1 MDYYNILQNNDEF
14 NNYSNNLQPLQM
26 DHTLNNNVDSSC
38 DYSDFSSITSNNN
51 IPTSY
56 MANNYEQQQSLF
68 SSINN
73 ENYTTTT
80 QSLSYEPQYTSHTSS
95 HDSHIASPL
104 NSLNMITNS
113 SQINRSDIFKFEI
126 PGFKIVVI
134 PTSSTTSSSY
144 ANLNNFDT
152 QNQVQQGYTSPIVD
166 SHNSQTQ
173 FNNFHN

>member
-1 MDYYNILQNNDEF
+1 MDYYNTLQNNDEF

-26 DHTLNNNVDSSC
+26 DQPLSNTLNNNVNSSC
-38 DYSDFSSITSNNN
+38 DYSDFSIMSNNN

-56 MANNYEQQQSLF
+56 MANNYEQQQSLL
-68 SSINN
+68 SSVNN
-73 ENYTTTT
+73 ENHTATT
-80 QSLSYEPQYTSHTSS
+80 QSLSYEPQYTSH
-95 HDSHIASPL
+95 DGHIISSPL

-134 PTSSTTSSSY
+134 PTSSTTSSPY
-144 ANLNNFDT
+144 TNLNNFDT

-166 SHNSQTQ
+166 THNSQTQ

>member
-1 MDYYNILQNNDEF
+1 MDYYNTLQNNDEF

-26 DHTLNNNVDSSC
+26 DHTSNNNVNSSC
-38 DYSDFSSITSNNN
+38 DYYDFSITSNNN

-56 MANNYEQQQSLF
+56 MTNNYEQQQSLF

-73 ENYTTTT
+73 ENQTTTT
-80 QSLSYEPQYTSHTSS
+80 QSFSYEPQYTSHTS
-95 HDSHIASPL
+95 HDSHITSPL

-134 PTSSTTSSSY
+134 PTSSTISSSY

-152 QNQVQQGYTSPIVD
+152 QNQVHTSPIVD
-166 SHNSQTQ
+166 SHNSQNQ